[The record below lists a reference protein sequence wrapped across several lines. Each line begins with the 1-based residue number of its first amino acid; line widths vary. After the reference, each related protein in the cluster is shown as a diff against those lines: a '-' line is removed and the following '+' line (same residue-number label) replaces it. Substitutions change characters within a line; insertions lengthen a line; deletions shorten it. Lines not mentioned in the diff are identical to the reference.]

1 MKFLKWFLQ
10 FFEGPRAALPKTP
23 RRVKFLEG
31 TEWICP
37 TCEKTIAIARCDIY
51 GYELARFSHWDVKDP
66 GFWTMTHCGAYAARF
81 DELGRM
87 QFFTPTG
94 WVG

>member
-1 MKFLKWFLQ
+1 MKLLEWFLQ
-10 FFEGPRAALPKTP
+10 FFEAPRAALPRTP

-31 TEWICP
+31 TEWLCP
-37 TCEKTIAIARCDIY
+37 TCEATIAIARCDIY
-51 GYELARFSHWDVKDP
+51 HGELARSSKWEIKDN
-66 GFWTMTHCGAYAARF
+66 GFWAMKHCGRYAPRF

-87 QFFTPTG
+87 QFLTPTG